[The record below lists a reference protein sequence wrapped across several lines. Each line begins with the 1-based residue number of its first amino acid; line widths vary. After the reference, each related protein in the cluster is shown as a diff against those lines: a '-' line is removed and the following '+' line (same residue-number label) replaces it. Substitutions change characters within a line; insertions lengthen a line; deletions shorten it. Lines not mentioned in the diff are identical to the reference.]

1 MSSLTV
7 NVGTTTSEKIALS
20 KNFTSTTELSGTLL
34 NDTDILNPSIR
45 LKCSAA
51 TIATCNYM
59 KISDF
64 GRNYFITSIVA
75 LTNGTCMVSGHVDV
89 LSSFKAGIRM
99 QEAIVK
105 RQETA
110 SAYNLYINDSSLK
123 AYQNPHVLTK
133 RFPRGFNGFSYVLSI
148 AGVKSYTPVVAPS
161 VITDL
166 ACTKSAGT
174 SIGYKYVLTWSAAT
188 NADYYR
194 ILKRRYL
201 NGEMQDWEWLS
212 GPYAH
217 ITTTTVTYDNQPNW
231 KECDLCVLAYNDYD
245 CTWSRILHLDS

>member
-7 NVGTTTSEKIALS
+7 NVGTTTSEKIALT

-89 LSSFKAGIRM
+89 LSSYASGIR
-99 QEAIVK
+99 ANSAVIG
-105 RQETA
+105 RQATKGV
-110 SAYNLYINDSSLK
+110 YNLLLQDSTYKVKAKPNISVLQFPSGFTDHYYI
-123 AYQNPHVLTK
+123 LT
-133 RFPRGFNGFSYVLSI
+133 V
-148 AGVKSYTPVVAPS
+148 AG
-161 VITDL
+161 
-166 ACTKSAGT
+166 
-174 SIGYKYVLTWSAAT
+174 
-188 NADYYR
+188 R
-194 ILKRRYL
+194 
-201 NGEMQDWEWLS
+201 
-212 GPYAH
+212 
-217 ITTTTVTYDNQPNW
+217 
-231 KECDLCVLAYNDYD
+231 
-245 CTWSRILHLDS
+245 